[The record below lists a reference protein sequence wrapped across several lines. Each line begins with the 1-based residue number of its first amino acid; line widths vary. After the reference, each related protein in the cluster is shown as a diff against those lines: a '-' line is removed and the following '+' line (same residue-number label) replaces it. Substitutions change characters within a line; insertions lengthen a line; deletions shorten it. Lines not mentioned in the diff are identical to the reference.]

1 MTSKN
6 IDLKKIAE
14 VLREQCP
21 FIVFA
26 TISGMDETW
35 RPGQGEKPELNV
47 FILEDKGTWSALEQI
62 LHSIAPIIP
71 DSSFDLT
78 LLNRV
83 DPATRLRAANG
94 FCLFVLDGKEQYYR
108 QFVRQASLDYRI
120 MCARQRVRG
129 FVDND

>member
-1 MTSKN
+1 MTSKK
-6 IDLKKIAE
+6 IDLKKISE

-26 TISGMDETW
+26 TISCLEETG
-35 RPGQGEKPELNV
+35 RPGRGEKPELNV
-47 FILEDKGTWSALEQI
+47 FILEEKGTWSALEQI
-62 LHSIAPIIP
+62 LQSITPIIP

-94 FCLFVLDGKEQYYR
+94 FCLYVLDGKEQYYR
-108 QFVRQASLDYRI
+108 QFVRQASLDYRL
-120 MCARQRVRG
+120 MRARQRVRG
-129 FVDND
+129 LVDND